1 MLLNSHLLFEL
12 SSCSIFLQVYFS
24 MNSLDTCLEILKIL
38 PTQFDLNRCICNL
51 GMEGTEVTQ
60 EQAQESLDA
69 VIQASKEDTEK
80 KLETMFD
87 YLEGKVKLTIM
98 LLIMMY

>member
-1 MLLNSHLLFEL
+1 
-12 SSCSIFLQVYFS
+12 

-69 VIQASKEDTEK
+69 VIQASKDDIEK
-80 KLETMFD
+80 KIETMFAN
-87 YLEGKVKLTIM
+87 LEAKVK
-98 LLIMMY
+98 

>member
-1 MLLNSHLLFEL
+1 
-12 SSCSIFLQVYFS
+12 

-69 VIQASKEDTEK
+69 VIQASQEDIEK
-80 KLETMFD
+80 KLETMFAI
-87 YLEGKVKLTIM
+87 LEAKVQLLDFDCACKL
-98 LLIMMY
+98 LKWHHSCAHV

>member
-1 MLLNSHLLFEL
+1 
-12 SSCSIFLQVYFS
+12 

-38 PTQFDLNRCICNL
+38 PAQFDLNRCICNL

-80 KLETMFD
+80 KLEMMFD
-87 YLEGKVKLTIM
+87 KLEDKVK
-98 LLIMMY
+98 